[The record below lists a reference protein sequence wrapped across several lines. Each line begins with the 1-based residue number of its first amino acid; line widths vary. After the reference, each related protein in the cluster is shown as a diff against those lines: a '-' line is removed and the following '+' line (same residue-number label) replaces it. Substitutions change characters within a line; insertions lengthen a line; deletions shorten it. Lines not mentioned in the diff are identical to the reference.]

1 MVWVAVG
8 VLIIVRVV
16 AAAAAVVAVVII
28 AYYIF
33 LTMLKNAYRNVSSC
47 ERSNSR
53 FWCGDICSV
62 LHEVHAFIAWPQSP
76 NSCSLLRRER
86 ILVRF

>member
-16 AAAAAVVAVVII
+16 AAVVAVVII